1 MLVTVPTMGTSHL
14 LSSSCHHCFCQ
25 QNLLLSIFT
34 TPSLTAIHQYIELST
49 KTHPKLICSSTY
61 MKNHFSLLYLF
72 TSTQKHKLEISTLI
86 AVVASSS
93 IAVASTFS
101 DGSYVARKIT
111 KNVTP
116 LINQFTRKLTTNPSI
131 DGSWF
136 QIFHL
141 ES

>member
-1 MLVTVPTMGTSHL
+1 MS
-14 LSSSCHHCFCQ
+14 LSQLWGLAICHHPLVITVFANKTCSFPF
-25 QNLLLSIFT
+25 L
-34 TPSLTAIHQYIELST
+34 PAIHQYIELST
-49 KTHPKLICSSTY
+49 KTHPKLICSSAY
-61 MKNHFSLLYLF
+61 MKNHLSLVSVYQH
-72 TSTQKHKLEISTLI
+72 SETQNLLEISTLI

-101 DGSYVARKIT
+101 NGSYVARKIT